1 MQDNQTVDNQYH
13 TRLKT
18 NSNLIFFKKVTLFTE
33 KYTEQ
38 LPYNVTPL
46 IHNPERGLRVRNLP
60 DRESVT
66 CSVKN
71 RRRKSSRST
80 VESPSERHPWAKEH
94 QGRNPLDWLDM
105 TCSAK
110 W

>member
-1 MQDNQTVDNQYH
+1 MSPIELSWTAKKRISFKIRMQDNQTVDNQYH

-66 CSVKN
+66 CSVKRI
-71 RRRKSSRST
+71 RRR
-80 VESPSERHPWAKEH
+80 
-94 QGRNPLDWLDM
+94 
-105 TCSAK
+105 
-110 W
+110 